1 MHNFVVLLGNVN
13 GLEII
18 CNFALVDLWHSA
30 NKTVFASKP

>member
-18 CNFALVDLWHSA
+18 CNFALVDLWHLII
-30 NKTVFASKP
+30 NGIRL